1 MSFEWSRREP
11 PMIRKYII
19 PVLAITGIVFAILML
34 KVSGRPVPAAPP
46 VAEPAQTPFHSSIAG
61 AGIIEARSENIAIG
75 TQVPGIVTEIY
86 VKIGSIVKAGDPLF
100 KIDDRSLQAELAV
113 RKTLLNLAQARLAR
127 LQAMPRPED
136 VPPLEAQVKRAQA
149 SLADLK
155 TQFSLMESVQDKRA
169 ISKDE
174 LNRRRYAAQ
183 VGEAQLSEA
192 QAQLALMKAGTW
204 KPDIDVARADAASAE
219 AQVKGIET
227 EIERL
232 TVRAPVNGEVL
243 QVKIHLGEF
252 AQAGVLQTPL
262 VLLGDISRFHV
273 RVDVDEHDV
282 WRFRSTAPAV
292 AFVRGN
298 SNMKT
303 PLTFVRVE
311 PYIVPKKSLTGDSTE
326 RVDTRVLQIL
336 YSFDRK
342 ALPVYIGQQMDV
354 FIDAP
359 PIDQAATA
367 AAPQNDRQQQGKQS

>member
-1 MSFEWSRREP
+1 
-11 PMIRKYII
+11 MIRKYLI
-19 PVLAITGIVFAILML
+19 PVLSVTGIVFALIML
-34 KVSGRPVPAAPP
+34 KVSGQPVPAAQP
-46 VAEPAQTPFHSSIAG
+46 VAEPAQTPFRTSIAG

-86 VKIGSIVKAGDPLF
+86 VKVGSTVKAGDPLF
-100 KIDDRSLQAELAV
+100 KIDDRSLQADLSI
-113 RKTLLNLAQARLAR
+113 RKTQLSLALARLSR
-127 LQAMPRPED
+127 LQAMPRAED

-149 SLADLK
+149 ALADLK
-155 TQFSLMESVQDKRA
+155 TQLSLLESVKDRRA
-169 ISKDE
+169 ISTDD
-174 LNRRRYAAQ
+174 LNRRRYAVQ
-183 VGEAQLSEA
+183 VGEAQLAEA

-204 KPDIDVARADAASAE
+204 KLDIDVARADAESAE
-219 AQVKGIET
+219 AQVKATET
-227 EIERL
+227 EIARL
-232 TVRAPVNGEVL
+232 TVRAPVDGEVL

-252 AQAGVLQTPL
+252 AQTGVLQTPL

-354 FIDAP
+354 FIEAP
-359 PIDQAATA
+359 PVDQAAATA
-367 AAPQNDRQQQGKQS
+367 RSPHAPPEDTQS